1 MNIKVIMIEI
11 KRYQLN
17 NGLIKL
23 FRTSKMKN
31 YLKKYV
37 TWNVQLI
44 IKINFMFSEDNDEEF
59 VMHLKG
65 DNLEMMINVKE
76 NEFIQ

>member
-1 MNIKVIMIEI
+1 MIEI

-37 TWNVQLI
+37 T
-44 IKINFMFSEDNDEEF
+44 
-59 VMHLKG
+59 
-65 DNLEMMINVKE
+65 
-76 NEFIQ
+76 

>member
-37 TWNVQLI
+37 TWNFQLI